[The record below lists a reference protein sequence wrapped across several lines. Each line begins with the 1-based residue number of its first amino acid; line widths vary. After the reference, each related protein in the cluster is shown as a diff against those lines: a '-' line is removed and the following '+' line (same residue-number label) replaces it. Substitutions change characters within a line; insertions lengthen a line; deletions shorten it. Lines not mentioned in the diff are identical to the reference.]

1 MQLKEEIEQYQIS
14 KGCLFFASN
23 AIPRQFFS
31 SVYFRLRYL
40 VGNGRQVIVLQQQNT
55 DRFLFHDSL
64 DAPILCQKIFCHWW
78 LSMESHRRVNTRKK
92 VTDKNPPK
100 KNIFYRLSCCF
111 FSTQQS
117 TTIVMVIAMKTSFPS
132 SISSIISSPNAISL
146 Y

>member
-64 DAPILCQKIFCHWW
+64 DAPILCQKIVFVIGGCQWNPIGGSTHEKR
-78 LSMESHRRVNTRKK
+78 LLIRIPRKK
-92 VTDKNPPK
+92 
-100 KNIFYRLSCCF
+100 IFF
-111 FSTQQS
+111 
-117 TTIVMVIAMKTSFPS
+117 IA
-132 SISSIISSPNAISL
+132 
-146 Y
+146 

>member
-64 DAPILCQKIFCHWW
+64 DAPILCQKKF
-78 LSMESHRRVNTRKK
+78 LSLVAVNGIPSAGQHTKK
-92 VTDKNPPK
+92 G
-100 KNIFYRLSCCF
+100 Y
-111 FSTQQS
+111 
-117 TTIVMVIAMKTSFPS
+117 
-132 SISSIISSPNAISL
+132 
-146 Y
+146 